1 MSTLDT
7 KKGTFTNK
15 KRKKEI
21 EVKTKEEKLK
31 KCTSDKQ
38 KSNCIDHLKINKNN
52 KNNDND
58 NDIKLDNND
67 PNEYNSLINDE
78 SKIGEI
84 EYTKNLIKALKEAI
98 DENDK
103 LRQYAIDLTKENEEM
118 KKEINAKN
126 GVIEELAY
134 YYQVRYY
141 CIICFSFVKTII

>member
-1 MSTLDT
+1 MSTLDN
-7 KKGTFTNK
+7 KKTTFSNK

-31 KCTSDKQ
+31 KSTSDRQ
-38 KSNCIDHLKINKNN
+38 KSNYMSQIKINKNN
-52 KNNDND
+52 KNNGSD

-67 PNEYNSLINDE
+67 SKEYNSLINDE

-118 KKEINAKN
+118 KKEMIAKN
-126 GVIEELAY
+126 GVIEELAN

-141 CIICFSFVKTII
+141 L

>member
-1 MSTLDT
+1 MSTLDN
-7 KKGTFTNK
+7 KKTTFSNK

-31 KCTSDKQ
+31 KSTSDRQ
-38 KSNCIDHLKINKNN
+38 KNNYMSQIKINKNN
-52 KNNDND
+52 KNNGSD

-67 PNEYNSLINDE
+67 SKEYNLLINDE

-118 KKEINAKN
+118 KKEMIAKN
-126 GVIEELAY
+126 GVIEELAN

-141 CIICFSFVKTII
+141 L